1 MQETHPPPELILMS
15 VVLGDNKNL
24 ARLVLENLWVCLNFL
39 IYFDIVRLKV
49 IEKALDKALFVLDIN
64 QQFLDGLLLFG

>member
-15 VVLGDNKNL
+15 VVFGDNKNL
-24 ARLVLENLWVCLNFL
+24 ARLVFDNLWVCLNFL

-49 IEKALDKALFVLDIN
+49 IEKALDKALLVLDIK
-64 QQFLDGLLLFG
+64 QQILDGLFLFG